1 MILSTLVR
9 SLESHWKTHL
19 STWLVLSMSFFIM
32 STILNFALNLETLL
46 TKWGSQIE
54 VSVFLNETITPQQ
67 KSEIENALTTNSDLA
82 KIEFISQAEAL
93 NRFQTQTKEDVS
105 DLLQDPEILASIPA
119 SFQFTVAP
127 KTLKA
132 SHFESLSRLAADLQ
146 SMAGVNEVS
155 YGQEWIRNFS
165 GFLSLARAFSIF
177 IVLVFCAACLLV
189 ISNALRASISARRS
203 EIEILELVGA
213 TRDLIRTPFLIEALI
228 LSTSATM
235 TGLFL
240 SALSMTWFKSFIVEQ
255 TQFLALS
262 HELKFLNL
270 HFIGGFILSAVVL
283 ALCSVF
289 FVLRSINQGWAAAE
303 KA

>member
-1 MILSTLVR
+1 MIVSSFAR

-32 STILNFALNLETLL
+32 STILNFAYNLEALL

-67 KSEIENALTTNSDLA
+67 KAEIEKALRTNSKL
-82 KIEFISQAEAL
+82 EQVQFISQTQAL
-93 NRFQTQTKEDVS
+93 SQFQTYTKEDVS

-119 SFQFTVAP
+119 SFQFT
-127 KTLKA
+127 LA
-132 SHFESLSRLAADLQ
+132 SKSQASSYSEYLSALAAGLQ
-146 SMAGVNEVS
+146 SMAGVSEVS
-155 YGQEWIRNFS
+155 YGQEWIQNFS
-165 GFLSLARAFSIF
+165 GFLSVARFLSVF

-213 TRDLIRTPFLIEALI
+213 TRKLIRTPFMIEALF
-228 LSTSATM
+228 LSLSATG
-235 TGLFL
+235 TGLLL
-240 SALSMTWFKSFIVEQ
+240 SALSMNWFKLFLIEEA
-255 TQFLALS
+255 QFLVLS
-262 HELKFLNL
+262 REIQFLNL
-270 HFIGGFILSAVVL
+270 HFIGGFVVAAVL
-283 ALCSVF
+283 MALFSVF